1 MARAHDF
8 YIGPPW
14 WRHGGLNEHTSR
26 GDVSDT
32 DIDRN
37 ATCPHSRAQKHL
49 KARLTGFQP
58 AILCCDKSNHDVAG
72 NFVAQG
78 WPATAGCPELAL
90 RLGIS
95 RSLLLFGSQSKVN
108 LAFALPLSIEQLAPG
123 LPLQQSLPRGAV
135 VASYTLHWFLT
146 FKRHRSPPLPSSAL
160 GPADCSSLAATPFP
174 ARRTGLRSTS
184 GPGWGWQACE

>member
-8 YIGPPW
+8 YIGPTW

-37 ATCPHSRAQKHL
+37 ATCPHPRAQKHL

-123 LPLQQSLPRGAV
+123 LPLQQSLPVPGGSSGKLYLALVSDPLNGTGTQPIPGSAV
-135 VASYTLHWFLT
+135 D
-146 FKRHRSPPLPSSAL
+146 
-160 GPADCSSLAATPFP
+160 PADRSSLAATPFP

-184 GPGWGWQACE
+184 GPGAMK